1 MLFKVVYIRYFQH
14 LTFLGGQGIGMSV
27 AQQGQLQP
35 QMMGQ
40 AMGTMA
46 NTTML
51 QYPQTQIFQQT
62 QLGVGQLQQ
71 VGLLLVWTVIIKIT
85 SLIGVCVCAHTHAL
99 TYLTYFIKKLNIIIL
114 KSTYSF

>member
-1 MLFKVVYIRYFQH
+1 MLFKVFPKIVYFRNFQQ

-40 AMGTMA
+40 AMGTMT

-71 VGLLLVWTVIIKIT
+71 VSLVWTVIIKII
-85 SLIGVCVCAHTHAL
+85 SLIGVSVCVHTLIDLFH
-99 TYLTYFIKKLNIIIL
+99 KKVEHCH
-114 KSTYSF
+114 T